1 MWSQCSRLLTN
12 FSTARRSFSCIVV
25 GRKNPTKVNSF
36 SQRVY
41 LKNVRPERAEAKF
54 TPPSAVRKV
63 RCTVYRTDYRVYT
76 DHPVGSGETWH
87 MGEITTRTAIQA
99 AERRRSNH
107 PQRRERGAI
116 LSVIAVNNPK
126 REPVACTRNLTLF
139 FCKKLER
146 WRDQETGWRR

>member
-1 MWSQCSRLLTN
+1 MLEDEKT
-12 FSTARRSFSCIVV
+12 
-25 GRKNPTKVNSF
+25 PKVNSY

-76 DHPVGSGETWH
+76 DHSRVRRD

-116 LSVIAVNNPK
+116 LSVITVGNPK
-126 REPVACTRNLTLF
+126 REPVACTSNLRL
-139 FCKKLER
+139 
-146 WRDQETGWRR
+146 